1 MYINTHINHHIF
13 KTKLLKTP
21 REIEQGMMGKRFT
34 GLFDALLF
42 VMDNLNIKESSFWMK
57 NCIVPLDIVFIDDR
71 KITKIYHDCKP
82 CVTDECK
89 HYPGKG
95 NLVIELPGGTCKQ
108 LNIKKG
114 QIVEF
119 SNFKYSRL

>member
-21 REIEQGMMGKRFT
+21 REIEQGMMGKHFT

-42 VMDNLNIKESSFWMK
+42 VMDNIKESSFWMK
-57 NCIVPLDIVFIDDR
+57 NCIVPLDIIFIDQG

-82 CVTDECK
+82 CVKDECK
-89 HYPGKG
+89 RYPGKG
-95 NLVIELPGGTCKQ
+95 NLVTELPGGTCKK

-114 QIVEF
+114 HIVEF
-119 SNFKYSRL
+119 SNFTPLHI